1 MSRQALRG
9 RTKINTWCQTNRPWS
24 TRGGT
29 SPEAKKGLLQA
40 FARSSIDKF
49 MIFCSLLVW
58 VPTFT
63 ITNISGTSPPRIN
76 NEYSS
81 PWRPGLLQVGRC
93 TRLVRIYGRKVP
105 IIERRNQSQ
114 PRLALPSILVCART
128 DETQQ
133 RHAKSASQN
142 PEKWAIGGVV
152 VSVQNFQD
160 GTKAVGKNR
169 RQHQHVEL
177 YKFGDN
183 LLLWM
188 GKIQIPVFSFCALGK
203 SQIRCRLAYMTLL
216 ILS

>member
-29 SPEAKKGLLQA
+29 SPEAKKVYCRHSPVRPLTNSWFLLSFGVGA
-40 FARSSIDKF
+40 HIHHYKHFGHI
-49 MIFCSLLVW
+49 
-58 VPTFT
+58 
-63 ITNISGTSPPRIN
+63 PPRIN

-152 VSVQNFQD
+152 VSVK
-160 GTKAVGKNR
+160 TSKMAPK
-169 RQHQHVEL
+169 
-177 YKFGDN
+177 
-183 LLLWM
+183 
-188 GKIQIPVFSFCALGK
+188 
-203 SQIRCRLAYMTLL
+203 RLARTEGNTNTSNCISSVIIFFCEWGKYKYRYS
-216 ILS
+216 LSVH

>member
-9 RTKINTWCQTNRPWS
+9 RTKINTWCQTKRPWS

-49 MIFCSLLVW
+49 MISALFWCGCPHSPLQTFRAHPPANQQWVLQSLASRAIASWTLHQACSNLRSKGS
-58 VPTFT
+58 
-63 ITNISGTSPPRIN
+63 NH
-76 NEYSS
+76 
-81 PWRPGLLQVGRC
+81 
-93 TRLVRIYGRKVP
+93 RKKEP
-105 IIERRNQSQ
+105 KPAQTG
-114 PRLALPSILVCART
+114 PSIHTCMCPNRRDPT
-128 DETQQ
+128 KTCQECF
-133 RHAKSASQN
+133 AK
-142 PEKWAIGGVV
+142 PWK
-152 VSVQNFQD
+152 VSNWWCGCLRQNFQD

-188 GKIQIPVFSFCALGK
+188 GKIQIPVFSLCALGK

>member
-49 MIFCSLLVW
+49 MISALFWCGCPHSPLQTFRAHPPANQQWVLQSLASRAIASWTLHQACSNLR
-58 VPTFT
+58 
-63 ITNISGTSPPRIN
+63 SKGS
-76 NEYSS
+76 
-81 PWRPGLLQVGRC
+81 
-93 TRLVRIYGRKVP
+93 

-152 VSVQNFQD
+152 VSVK
-160 GTKAVGKNR
+160 TSKMAPK
-169 RQHQHVEL
+169 
-177 YKFGDN
+177 
-183 LLLWM
+183 
-188 GKIQIPVFSFCALGK
+188 
-203 SQIRCRLAYMTLL
+203 RLARTEGNTNTSNCISSVIIFFCEWGKYKYRYS
-216 ILS
+216 LSVH